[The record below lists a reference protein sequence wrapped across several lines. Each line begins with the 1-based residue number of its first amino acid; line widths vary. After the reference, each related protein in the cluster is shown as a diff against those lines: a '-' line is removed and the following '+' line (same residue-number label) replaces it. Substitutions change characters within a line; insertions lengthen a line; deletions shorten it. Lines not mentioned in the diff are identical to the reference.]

1 MEDKLLKKI
10 LDKKPATAGVIKT
23 WARRSQISPEMVGFS
38 FGVHNGKTHVEITV
52 PEEMLGHRLR
62 GFSRA
67 TKAVRHGGKMQ
78 KELESKRHQAEIAS
92 AKAAKASPA
101 KAPAKKKS
109 YMANATLKSHNQS
122 PRKVRLVTDLVK
134 GKKVPAALIALEF
147 LPRRA
152 SEPVAKVI
160 KSAAANAKSQGQ
172 NPDELTVKSIIVE
185 SAGMMKKYMPR
196 AFGRAAPI
204 RRKKSRVI
212 VTLSEPLS

>member
-1 MEDKLLKKI
+1 
-10 LDKKPATAGVIKT
+10 
-23 WARRSQISPEMVGFS
+23 
-38 FGVHNGKTHVEITV
+38 
-52 PEEMLGHRLR
+52 
-62 GFSRA
+62 
-67 TKAVRHGGKMQ
+67 
-78 KELESKRHQAEIAS
+78 
-92 AKAAKASPA
+92 
-101 KAPAKKKS
+101 
-109 YMANATLKSHNQS
+109 MANATLKSHNQS